1 MHSVPMRVNFQYEIP
16 CEDLLKGKLPDFH
29 YNKFIKFAEKKYAQ
43 QNKLLLL
50 DLVFFYKFDDVFTEI
65 SVKTMKVYIKKNLF

>member
-1 MHSVPMRVNFQYEIP
+1 M
-16 CEDLLKGKLPDFH
+16 PDFH

-50 DLVFFYKFDDVFTEI
+50 DLVSVYRFDDVFTDF
-65 SVKTMKVYIKKNLF
+65 SVKKIKVYRKKGFPKKVSIKSKSEIPTMTCLLLLV